1 MYRDVQ
7 HCGGDTMDKQRLKSI
22 LKQSEG
28 PKLDFKELLDLTG
41 ESGKK
46 ELAKDVLAI
55 TNSQGGRGHIIIGIR
70 DHSKEVVGID
80 PLDYK
85 EERIQQVL
93 SLRCDPPVNV
103 RAELMEY
110 EKKWV
115 CIITVF
121 RSYNKP
127 HQMLQTGAFYVR
139 RGSTTDVARRDE
151 IASMMQYNGLLRN
164 EQIPIQN
171 MTLSALDWD
180 LLASYM
186 ERSHLEGEESN
197 YGFLC
202 DLGFLHYDIDS
213 DSYFPTI
220 GGVMLFCKNPQMYLP
235 YLGIKIINDLNEER
249 ETLLVEGNAVDM
261 LNGCETYLESLPYKY
276 PKKAVM
282 EAIFNS
288 ILHRDYFDSSR
299 SILVYLGHEQVYIS
313 NPGSVYG
320 EDRLNTLLREDNP
333 SRRNNWL
340 YHKIMVMD
348 ASKKYAK
355 TGTGLS
361 FIKNSFVNGGKVK
374 FLNIRKLNLFKVV
387 LPGFKH
393 ME

>member
-1 MYRDVQ
+1 
-7 HCGGDTMDKQRLKSI
+7 MDKQRIKAL

-28 PKLDFKELLDLTG
+28 PKLDFKELLDLTT

-55 TNSQGGRGHIIIGIR
+55 TNSQGGRGHILIGIK
-70 DHSKEVVGID
+70 DYTKEVVGIQ
-80 PLDYK
+80 PEDYK
-85 EERIQQVL
+85 EERIQQIL

-103 RAELMEY
+103 RAEVIEY
-110 EKKWV
+110 EKKWLCV
-115 CIITVF
+115 ITVF

-151 IASMMQYNGLLRN
+151 IASLMQYNGLLRN

-180 LLASYM
+180 LIKSYM
-186 ERSHLEGEESN
+186 ERSHLEGEETN
-197 YGFLC
+197 YEFLC

-220 GGVMLFCKNPQMYLP
+220 GGVLLFCRHPQLYLP
-235 YLGIKIINDLNEER
+235 YLGIKIVNELGDER
-249 ETLLVEGNAVDM
+249 QVVAIEGSAIEM
-261 LNGCETYLESLPYKY
+261 LSRCEAYLESLKTEY
-276 PKKAVM
+276 PIKAVM

-288 ILHRDYFDSSR
+288 ILHRDYFDSGR
-299 SILVYLGHEQVYIS
+299 SILVHLGQDQVYIS

-320 EDRLNTLLREDNP
+320 EERLDLVMKDENP

-340 YHKIMVMD
+340 YHKIMVLD

-355 TGTGLS
+355 TGTGLM
-361 FIKNSFVNGGKVK
+361 FIRNSFEGHGKVK
-374 FLNIRKLNLFKVV
+374 FLNIRKLNLFKVI
-387 LPGFKH
+387 LPGFKALANKGVDR
-393 ME
+393 